1 MKQIFFFF
9 AIVFCMTNTMR
20 AQVNAIPFS
29 QSIDTFQ
36 YINGTIV
43 DAPNEDDIFHDNLP
57 IGFNFI
63 YNGNTT
69 DKFGVCTNGFIVL
82 DSLMHSGFW
91 NLNVNSTN
99 QINVLFGDL
108 RNTNIGGSIEYVTI
122 GTAPNRVCII
132 QWRDYDMFGNP
143 YCHLN
148 AQIRLF
154 ETSNCI
160 QLYYGNN
167 ALSGNTGKIFHVGLI
182 GDTVSDFNL
191 RTTNTNWVNSSVSTT
206 FPGDGML
213 LNPLIN
219 LPSGLVFSFGNCPP
233 TGVQFSY
240 ISGKVYNDINNNGVK
255 EVGEEGIANVLI
267 HELSQNMYASTDSSG
282 QYALFFVDSNATYTL
297 TAIPMM
303 YWNISTTPATY
314 TITPINQATNNR
326 DFGLYAT
333 PNIHDVT
340 VTTLAGSVPWPNANV
355 SFYTTFHNNGTVIE
369 SGDSLFLVKDS
380 HYSFLN
386 STPAPD
392 YISGDSIV
400 WIYTN
405 LLINEYR
412 NINLLMHADTLIT
425 MGDTLH
431 SYWTIKPIAGDVAP
445 SNNYFAK
452 HQPCLAAFDPN
463 SKEVS
468 PDGNI
473 ENTDELSYTIHF
485 QNTGTAPALNV
496 FLHDTLDANLDV
508 STFKIVAYSHPM
520 THSISGSGNLL
531 FTFANINLPDSNAN
545 EPASHGAV
553 SYTIKPK
560 AGLAVGSTI
569 HNTAAIVFDYNLP
582 IITNTTQNIIIENI
596 PNTLHSVN
604 KQDDGITFYPNPA
617 GNSINIESNTILKDA
632 NVLIYDMTGKIVFKQ
647 TIKQTKQATLN
658 VSALN
663 NGMYILE
670 VIHDQYTTQKK
681 LIKR

>member
-1 MKQIFFFF
+1 MS
-9 AIVFCMTNTMR
+9 NTTR

-160 QLYYGNN
+160 QLYYGTN

-240 ISGKVYNDINNNGVK
+240 ISG
-255 EVGEEGIANVLI
+255 
-267 HELSQNMYASTDSSG
+267 
-282 QYALFFVDSNATYTL
+282 
-297 TAIPMM
+297 
-303 YWNISTTPATY
+303 
-314 TITPINQATNNR
+314 
-326 DFGLYAT
+326 
-333 PNIHDVT
+333 
-340 VTTLAGSVPWPNANV
+340 
-355 SFYTTFHNNGTVIE
+355 
-369 SGDSLFLVKDS
+369 
-380 HYSFLN
+380 
-386 STPAPD
+386 
-392 YISGDSIV
+392 
-400 WIYTN
+400 
-405 LLINEYR
+405 
-412 NINLLMHADTLIT
+412 
-425 MGDTLH
+425 
-431 SYWTIKPIAGDVAP
+431 
-445 SNNYFAK
+445 
-452 HQPCLAAFDPN
+452 
-463 SKEVS
+463 
-468 PDGNI
+468 
-473 ENTDELSYTIHF
+473 
-485 QNTGTAPALNV
+485 
-496 FLHDTLDANLDV
+496 
-508 STFKIVAYSHPM
+508 
-520 THSISGSGNLL
+520 
-531 FTFANINLPDSNAN
+531 
-545 EPASHGAV
+545 
-553 SYTIKPK
+553 
-560 AGLAVGSTI
+560 
-569 HNTAAIVFDYNLP
+569 
-582 IITNTTQNIIIENI
+582 
-596 PNTLHSVN
+596 
-604 KQDDGITFYPNPA
+604 
-617 GNSINIESNTILKDA
+617 
-632 NVLIYDMTGKIVFKQ
+632 
-647 TIKQTKQATLN
+647 
-658 VSALN
+658 
-663 NGMYILE
+663 
-670 VIHDQYTTQKK
+670 
-681 LIKR
+681 